1 MEQIQKTW
9 MGETL
14 NPMYFEDDGSRAEW
28 WGKRSGK
35 FGRGTNN
42 IQYHATDIEF
52 IGTFDERGDRICVE
66 IENPLPWSATIWY
79 TNKRTTH
86 ECTGFGKTEQEAKD
100 IAEAKH
106 AKLVKSYEEV

>member
-28 WGKRSGK
+28 WGKKPKSI
-35 FGRGTNN
+35 RGTNN

-52 IGTFDERGDRICVE
+52 TGTFDERGDRICVE

-79 TNKRTTH
+79 TNKRRH
-86 ECTGFGKTEQEAKD
+86 YECTGFGETEQEAKD

-106 AKLVKSYEEV
+106 AKLVKAYEEA